1 MPKERFFY
9 VFFMFPKAVEA
20 EKWEDTPDKA
30 SCAHHP
36 PVLNLPPESDLL
48 LQGLAPWS
56 PLL

>member
-1 MPKERFFY
+1 M
-9 VFFMFPKAVEA
+9 FFMFPKAVEV

-36 PVLNLPPESDLL
+36 PVLSLPPESYLL
-48 LQGLAPWS
+48 LQGLGPWS